1 MSRDE
6 DEDRRHS
13 DLREAIDRIA
23 QEAARHTAKRAARGY
38 FLLVMVLLI
47 GATVYGRVQEGKLHN
62 GLMAACERI
71 NLLRIEE
78 SNRNAQVVWA
88 ALYRA
93 AQRERAL
100 AASGVKRKL
109 HQASADYI
117 KTSIDAMRWTPETDC
132 REAVNHPGTFRPPAP
147 RKFDPAFLDF
157 DRVPR

>member
-1 MSRDE
+1 MKRAAND
-6 DEDRRHS
+6 
-13 DLREAIDRIA
+13 
-23 QEAARHTAKRAARGY
+23 AARRTAKRAAAGY
-38 FLLVMVLLI
+38 FVLMLSLLV
-47 GATVYGRVQEGKLHN
+47 GAFVYQRVNDHRIDV
-62 GLMAACERI
+62 AAMGTCKRLNI
-71 NLLRIEE
+71 LRIEE

-100 AASGVKRKL
+100 AASGVKREL